1 MGCVKI
7 LIMKKLVDKILRVI
21 FYIPNLLVDA
31 IFKVTDFFYNKN
43 YFIKIFL
50 IYFFSL
56 FAGALALYPLSG
68 CLYLV
73 DLVFNS
79 NLAENFAI
87 FFVAKY
93 KFIKLPLLGSIF
105 VGYLLYWN
113 KYK

>member
-21 FYIPNLLVDA
+21 FYIPNLLADA
-31 IFKVTDFFYNKN
+31 TFKVTDFFYNKN
-43 YFIKIFL
+43 YFIKIFW

-73 DLVFNS
+73 DLAFNS

-105 VGYLLYWN
+105 VGYVFYWN

>member
-7 LIMKKLVDKILRVI
+7 LIMKKLVDKILKVI
-21 FYIPNLLVDA
+21 FYIPNLLADSSISV
-31 IFKVTDFFYNKN
+31 FDFFYGKN
-43 YFIKIFL
+43 IFFRIFMVYFL
-50 IYFFSL
+50 SL
-56 FAGALALYPLSG
+56 MAGGIILYPLSG

-79 NLAENFAI
+79 SLAESFII

-105 VGYLLYWN
+105 VGYVFYWN